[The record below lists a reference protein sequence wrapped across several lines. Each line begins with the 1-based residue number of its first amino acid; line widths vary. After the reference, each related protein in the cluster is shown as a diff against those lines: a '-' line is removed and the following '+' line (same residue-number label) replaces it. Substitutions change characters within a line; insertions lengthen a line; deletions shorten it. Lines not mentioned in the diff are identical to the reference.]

1 MNGLTSIVIIFVLL
15 VAIDIPY
22 LTYFNRSMI
31 KDMLDRINQGKE
43 VDKKRA
49 YFSGFLVYLAMAI
62 GIYVFVIEWGKDKDG
77 KDILYRGMLF
87 GCILYIL
94 YDMTNLASIANFQVK
109 DAVVDVLWGTV
120 LCGTVSFI
128 FFKLL

>member
-1 MNGLTSIVIIFVLL
+1 MNGLVSIVIIFVLL
-15 VAIDIPY
+15 LAIDIPY
-22 LTYFNRSMI
+22 LTYFNRRMI
-31 KDMLDRINQGKE
+31 NDMLDRINQGKE
-43 VDKKRA
+43 VDKKRT

-62 GIYVFVIEWGKDKDG
+62 GIYVFVIECGKGMSG
-77 KDILYRGMLF
+77 KDIFYRGMLF
-87 GCILYIL
+87 GFILYIL

-128 FFKLL
+128 FFKFT